1 MPRREV
7 IPHRV
12 AVLPRFQL
20 QLKPRARQLFLTA
33 TQNAQVNTGIWLRG
47 SSNQDPKF
55 SNRTSAG
62 IPRSSHYVT
71 FNSFFLMNA
80 RMQPPSRSLS
90 VGERFLVFARGFA
103 VVLSEPCSLL
113 QFSPRILRFQDCRA
127 RELLSSQ
134 SSTRSRGESRN

>member
-47 SSNQDPKF
+47 SGNQDPKF

-80 RMQPPSRSLS
+80 RMQTPSRSLS
-90 VGERFLVFARGFA
+90 VGETS
-103 VVLSEPCSLL
+103 LSCRPRLRSSSVRTL
-113 QFSPRILRFQDCRA
+113 FSPSILSRILRFQDCRA
-127 RELLSSQ
+127 RVVFSHSIF
-134 SSTRSRGESRN
+134 RSRGESRN